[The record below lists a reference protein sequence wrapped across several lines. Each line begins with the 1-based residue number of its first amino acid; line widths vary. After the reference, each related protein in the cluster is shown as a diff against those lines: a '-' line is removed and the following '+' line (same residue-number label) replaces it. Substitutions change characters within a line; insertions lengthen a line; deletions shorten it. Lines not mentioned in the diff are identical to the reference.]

1 MSSVTLQDKVLMVSG
16 ASRGIGKAIA
26 LRMAK
31 AGMRLV
37 ILGKT
42 ETPHPK
48 VPGTIHQT
56 VEEIEKEGGR
66 AMAIAC
72 DVRDTEQ
79 LSAAIDQTI
88 KTFGQL
94 DMVINNAGAIQ
105 LQTLDQLESKRI
117 DLMTEINAYAPIHLI
132 KLALPHLKKSD
143 HAHIINICPPIDLD
157 LKWFAKH
164 CVYTVSKYSQSMLT
178 LGLSEEFR
186 DHNIAVNGLWP
197 KTLIATAAVQN
208 LLGGDKMIQRSRK
221 PEIVADA
228 AHWIL
233 SQAPDKVTG
242 KLFLDEEVLSKAGV
256 NNIDHYAINPDMDLQ
271 NDLYVS

>member
-1 MSSVTLQDKVLMVSG
+1 MSIEKLRDKVLVVSG
-16 ASRGIGKAIA
+16 GSRGIGKAIA

-31 AGMRLV
+31 AGMRVV

-56 VEEIEKEGGR
+56 VDEIKKEGGQ

-72 DVRDTEQ
+72 DVRDISQ
-79 LSAAIDQTI
+79 LKAVVDQTI
-88 KTFGQL
+88 KSYGQL
-94 DMVINNAGAIQ
+94 DMVVNNAGAIQ
-105 LQTLDQLESKRI
+105 LQPLDQLEGKRI
-117 DLMTEINAYAPIHLI
+117 DLMTQINAYAPIHLI

-164 CVYTVSKYSQSMLT
+164 SVYTVSKYSQSMLT
-178 LGLSEEFR
+178 LGLSEEFK
-186 DHNIAVNGLWP
+186 DSTIAVNGLWP

-233 SQAPDKVTG
+233 SQAPEKLTG
-242 KLFLDEEVLSKAGV
+242 HLFLDEEVLSKAGV
-256 NNIDHYAINPDMDLQ
+256 SDLEHYAINSDMDLQ